1 MSLNTFILN
10 GELVIIFTN
19 DEVKWY
25 QSLRWRLFIIFFLIS
40 FVPLLIFYSVMQKSL
55 KEYFEEMN
63 AKELLYQSNKIAG
76 SIQNSGYLQDPSKY
90 SIFSSELE
98 EKSKEGSYRIIV
110 TNSKGIVIND
120 TNKTEIGK
128 TFLVPEIIT
137 ALDGKDVANF
147 RKEEDAIYV
156 AAYIENENYEKV
168 GVVLLIFSFNEVTK
182 LLEGIMAKWLLTT
195 ISISIFVAIIGYF
208 ISKITLEPLTRFL
221 RNIKKIIDGQVYTR
235 MEIKGNN
242 ELSEL
247 GRAINTMTEKL
258 EQIDTSRQEFVAN
271 VSHELKT
278 PLSSIKV
285 LSDTILLQ
293 EEMPTEMYREFLQ
306 DINSE
311 IDRMSN
317 IITDLLSL
325 VKLDYREPQ
334 VNLNISDLDLNNLLS
349 EIIKRL
355 YPLAEQKNID
365 IVLENYKNVSIEADE
380 MKISLAISN
389 LVENAIK
396 YTPEG
401 GNVKVTID
409 SDHQN
414 SFITVQDT
422 GIGISE
428 EEQGKIFNRFYRVDK
443 TRDRETGG
451 TGLGLSITH
460 STVLLHNGSIKVNS
474 REDEGSTFAVRLPIK
489 SSILKN
495 LEN

>member
-1 MSLNTFILN
+1 
-10 GELVIIFTN
+10 
-19 DEVKWY
+19 
-25 QSLRWRLFIIFFLIS
+25 
-40 FVPLLIFYSVMQKSL
+40 MQKSL

-489 SSILKN
+489 SSISKN